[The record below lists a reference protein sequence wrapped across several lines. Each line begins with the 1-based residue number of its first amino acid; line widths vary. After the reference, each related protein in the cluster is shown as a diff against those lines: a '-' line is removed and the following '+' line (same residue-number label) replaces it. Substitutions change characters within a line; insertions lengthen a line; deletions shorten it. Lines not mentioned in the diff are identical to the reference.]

1 MPPARPP
8 PLSVPTPLAGWGRFP
23 RAHCRIAQARDEGEV
38 RAALADPARSWIA
51 RGLGRS
57 YGDPA
62 LNPQGVLDM
71 TRSARFLAFDAETG
85 LLTCEAGVSLADVVA
100 VFSPRGWWPP
110 VTPGTQFVTVGG
122 MAACDVHG
130 KNHHVAGAFS
140 SHVAWLD
147 LMSADGQVRRCSRTE
162 NAPLF
167 FATLGG
173 MGLTGVILRLAFP
186 LIRIETGFMRQDTV
200 VCASLDETL
209 QAFEERQATTYSV
222 AWTDCS
228 ASGDALGRSLAYFGE
243 HATRDELPPGL
254 TAPALRQG
262 PRVPLA
268 LPAINPISVRAFNGF
283 HYGRGEPG
291 RAYVG
296 LQPYFYPL
304 DALRDWFRLYG
315 PSGFVQ
321 HQCVLP
327 HASAREGLRALIAR
341 IQSAGS
347 GSFLVVLKGMGEG
360 RSGPLSFPM
369 AGYTL
374 AIDFSANAKN
384 FSLLIELDAIVAD
397 HGGRLYLAK
406 DARSGSGV
414 LKGYPNLD
422 AFREVREAVDPTHRF
437 RSLQSE
443 RLGL

>member
-1 MPPARPP
+1 MPAARPP
-8 PLSVPTPLAGWGRFP
+8 TLGPPTPLSGWGRFP
-23 RAHCRIAQARDEGEV
+23 RARCRIAQARDEGEV
-38 RAALADPARSWIA
+38 RSALADASHSWIA

-71 TRSARFLAFDAETG
+71 TRSARFLAFDDASG

-100 VFSPRGWWPP
+100 TFSPRGWWPP
-110 VTPGTQFVTVGG
+110 VTPGTQFVTMGG

-140 SHVAWLD
+140 SHVAWID
-147 LMSADGQVRRCSRTE
+147 LMTADGAVVRCSRDE
-162 NAPLF
+162 NAQLF
-167 FATLGG
+167 LATLGG

-186 LIRIETGFMRQDTV
+186 LIRIETGFMRQDTI

-209 QAFEERQATTYSV
+209 QAFEDHRHSTYSV

-228 ASGDALGRSLAYFGE
+228 ASGDALGRSLVYVAE
-243 HATRDELPPGL
+243 HATREELPPGL
-254 TAPALRQG
+254 LEPALRQG
-262 PRVPLA
+262 PRVPLD
-268 LPAINPISVRAFNGF
+268 LPAINPVSVRAFNAV
-283 HYGRGEPG
+283 HYGRGEAG

-304 DALRDWFRLYG
+304 DAVRDWFRLYG
-315 PSGFVQ
+315 PNGFVQ
-321 HQCVLP
+321 HQSVLP
-327 HASAREGLRALIAR
+327 PEAAREGLRALISR
-341 IQSAGS
+341 IQASGS
-347 GSFLVVLKGMGEG
+347 GSFLVVLKAMGAASG
-360 RSGPLSFPM
+360 GPLSFPM

-384 FSLLIELDAIVAD
+384 LSLLIELDAIVAD

-406 DARSGSGV
+406 DARSGVGV
-414 LKGYPNLD
+414 LKGYANLD
-422 AFREVREAVDPTHRF
+422 AFRDVREAVDPSHRF